1 LGQERVDA
9 VLEGREND
17 PLFDF
22 VRKINSRA
30 YEIGEEDVAAL
41 RCAGHTEEAI
51 YDAINVCCLFNFYN
65 RWIDASGVHAMS
77 EDEHRASGKR
87 MRDRGY
93 LPQR

>member
-1 LGQERVDA
+1 MNSNAHDVNAEDIA
-9 VLEGREND
+9 
-17 PLFDF
+17 PL
-22 VRKINSRA
+22 RS
-30 YEIGEEDVAAL
+30 
-41 RCAGHTEEAI
+41 AGYTEEAI

>member
-1 LGQERVDA
+1 M
-9 VLEGREND
+9 LEGREND

-22 VRKINSRA
+22 IRKMNSKA
-30 YEIGEEDVAAL
+30 HEVNAEDILTL
-41 RCAGHTEEAI
+41 RSAGYSEEAI

-65 RWIDASGVHAMS
+65 LWIDASGVHAMS